1 MRISGGRLR
10 GRRLPHAVPKGARPT
25 SARVREALF
34 NIVGQNLA
42 GQTVLDGFGGSGMLA
57 LEASSRGA
65 EVVVVERNRAAAR
78 LIRAA
83 GEELGASLTVMVGDS
98 TRVAPA
104 GPFDLVLLDP
114 PYAEP
119 LDTVLPPFA
128 HRVRGTLVLE
138 HASRVQPIEVPGLVL
153 HDTRRY
159 GDTALSFYRP
169 SVGSGL

>member
-1 MRISGGRLR
+1 MRITGGRLR
-10 GRRLPHAVPKGARPT
+10 GRHLPHAVPKGARPT

-57 LEASSRGA
+57 LEAASRGA
-65 EVVVVERNRAAAR
+65 EVVVIERNRAAAR
-78 LIRAA
+78 LIRLA
-83 GEELGASLTVMVGDS
+83 GEHLDANLTVLVGDS
-98 TRVAPA
+98 TRIAPP

-119 LDTVLPPFA
+119 LASVLPPFSDKL
-128 HRVRGTLVLE
+128 RGTLVLE
-138 HASRVQPIEVPGLVL
+138 HAYRVEPIEVANLVL
-153 HDTRRY
+153 KQTRRY

-169 SVGSGL
+169 SVGSGR